1 MSNMSIYNNLSYTQS
16 INQKPYDNTKLYNNS
31 GASIQSEK
39 PTDEIKN
46 TTISRFALAALITA
60 VAAALVAATIFTGML
75 GVPILAGVGLAAVA
89 GISFTLFVIVTIR
102 RFSDKT
108 HDAHKHYDS
117 KIDTRILTS
126 SVKKNDYKPNNTNNT
141 NNTEITIQ
149 SSITNFNTNFINNK
163 SNANCHNYNKDL
175 DIKKLYTE
183 EENLAL
189 TQIDDII
196 VKNCLQEN
204 NNSFFDR
211 VIGNFSAESNNNQMQ
226 LALFNKIFNI
236 ESYNYLEKV
245 DNHTI
250 VDIFV
255 GLLKRILLLNK
266 DNYNDNIVELQGMI
280 EDAFPLCKDER
291 INTISVFLLTLL
303 EYKLQSIL

>member
-1 MSNMSIYNNLSYTQS
+1 MNPKIPSNNYSNGVPHNYSNGVPHNYSNGGRHNDGKYFNRTPNIVN
-16 INQKPYDNTKLYNNS
+16 INQ
-31 GASIQSEK
+31 
-39 PTDEIKN
+39 
-46 TTISRFALAALITA
+46 
-60 VAAALVAATIFTGML
+60 
-75 GVPILAGVGLAAVA
+75 
-89 GISFTLFVIVTIR
+89 
-102 RFSDKT
+102 
-108 HDAHKHYDS
+108 
-117 KIDTRILTS
+117 
-126 SVKKNDYKPNNTNNT
+126 
-141 NNTEITIQ
+141 
-149 SSITNFNTNFINNK
+149 
-163 SNANCHNYNKDL
+163 
-175 DIKKLYTE
+175 LYTE
-183 EENLAL
+183 EENGAL
-189 TQIDDII
+189 TQIDKII
-196 VKNCLQEN
+196 VENCLNKN